1 MNLLKGAIL
10 TSCAHLSRIVMGF
23 ILIKIIAYYLGAEG
37 MGALGHFMSVSTMVY
52 MIAGGGVINAVIK
65 YAAEYAR
72 QPRLLLRF
80 VSVSATYS
88 AIFCLVVMCVGVV
101 FSKKIAS
108 LVFKDPDMYWV
119 IIILAVAQVLFAF
132 VNLVVGLSNGLMK
145 TDIYS
150 KIQIFGSLSALPIVW
165 GLISQYGSVGAALSI
180 IVLYAI
186 TFIPAFYFFWKSS
199 FRNKVSLVKFKKIE
213 FLRLSSY
220 TLMLMTSA
228 VTFPVVEII
237 VRQMLIDSAG
247 YSAAGVWQ
255 GAIKLSSAYLGFF
268 SIFLAY
274 YFMPMI
280 SRLEVKHEIGLVT
293 LKFVVLMAVIFA
305 AGGGVLYIGRG
316 FFIPLILSS
325 SFNAL
330 DEVIVFQLVGD
341 FFKVLSYVIGFVAV
355 AKAATK
361 IYIASELVQ
370 NALFLLLS
378 LMMLKVYPDTKGVM
392 VGYAIS
398 YVIYF
403 VVVVV
408 VFAIYLKSTSIGRK
422 ADAIHC

>member
-1 MNLLKGAIL
+1 MNLLNGAIL

-72 QPRLLLRF
+72 QPRQLLRF
-80 VSVSATYS
+80 ISVSATYS
-88 AIFCLVVMCVGVV
+88 AIFCFVVMCFGVV
-101 FSKKIAS
+101 FSKEIAS
-108 LVFKDPDMYWV
+108 LVFKDSGMYWV
-119 IIILAVAQVLFAF
+119 IVILAAAQVLFAF
-132 VNLVVGLSNGLMK
+132 VNLVVGVSNGLMQ
-145 TDIYS
+145 TNIYS
-150 KIQIFGSLSALPIVW
+150 KIQIFGSLCALPIIW

-180 IVLYAI
+180 IVMYAI
-186 TFIPAFYFFWKSS
+186 TFIPALYFFWKSN
-199 FRNKVSLVKFKKIE
+199 FRNKVSLVKLKKIE
-213 FLRLSSY
+213 FIRLSSF

-237 VRQMLIDSAG
+237 IRQMLIGSAG

-280 SRLEVKHEIGLVT
+280 SRLEVKREIGLVT
-293 LKFVVLMAVIFA
+293 LKFTILMAMVFGV
-305 AGGGVLYIGRG
+305 GGGVLYIGRE

-325 SFNAL
+325 SFKSL
-330 DEVIVFQLVGD
+330 DDVIVFQLIGD

-361 IYIASELVQ
+361 LYIVSELVQ

-378 LMMLKVYPDTKGVM
+378 LLMLKVYPDTKGVM
-392 VGYAIS
+392 IGYAIS

-403 VVVVV
+403 IVVVVA
-408 VFAIYLKSTSIGRK
+408 FGIYLKSISIGGK
-422 ADAIHC
+422 TDAVRC